1 MRSQLVHSANKRLSN
16 RFMLC
21 RMTSMAAKRM
31 TGNNGH
37 FAASINQALE
47 QIAVLSAE
55 PPTPPIDDSAATT
68 AVAAACLDLEAGV
81 LS

>member
-31 TGNNGH
+31 TGSNGH
-37 FAASINQALE
+37 FASSINQALE
-47 QIAVLSAE
+47 QIAVLRADA
-55 PPTPPIDDSAATT
+55 PTMDVPAPAIADSS
-68 AVAAACLDLEAGV
+68 LDLEV
-81 LS
+81 SVVS